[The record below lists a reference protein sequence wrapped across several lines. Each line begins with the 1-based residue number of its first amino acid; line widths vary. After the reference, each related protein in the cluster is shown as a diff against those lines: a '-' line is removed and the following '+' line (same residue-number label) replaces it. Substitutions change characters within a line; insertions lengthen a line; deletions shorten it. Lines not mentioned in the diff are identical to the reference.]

1 MLHTYMP
8 SIDLSSIF
16 FNRLY
21 FAPLLQC
28 FFFCIQVYLNV
39 LDKLVNIYCKERKR
53 Y

>member
-1 MLHTYMP
+1 MP

-16 FNRLY
+16 FNSLY

-28 FFFCIQVYLNV
+28 FFCIQVYLNV